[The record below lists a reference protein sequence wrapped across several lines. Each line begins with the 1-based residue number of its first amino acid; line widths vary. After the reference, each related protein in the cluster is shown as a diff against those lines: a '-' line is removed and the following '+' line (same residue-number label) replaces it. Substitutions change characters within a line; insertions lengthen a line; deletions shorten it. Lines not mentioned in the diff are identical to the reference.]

1 MSNKEQIQKLRDYA
15 ELAWASYGYFHLAD
29 KDYKPEG
36 WWNKDRERLEQFAKQ
51 YNNPKTT
58 EVELESIRPTYI
70 DILNIEYNSFF
81 DGDFSPLQAK
91 RFFEKYDLLK
101 HCPNTESGF
110 SATLFQNK
118 ETKEYTLAI
127 RGTEIKLSQAWQ
139 DIITTDGSL
148 LLSSTPLEQYNDML
162 SFYNQCKAKYPAM
175 TESKSLNI
183 VGHSLGGALAQM
195 LALSICDD
203 KNKANINEVYTF
215 NSPGARNLKP
225 PYDLISNNRNIIYQK
240 ALQKAK
246 ELLIR
251 EKSIEQIVSNAIN
264 KIDKILNNQYLGI
277 TFDFLQ
283 RDLDYIANINY
294 VILDTDLVYFYKT
307 LIKNYENRYAKDDKG
322 NNYKL
327 SISDRIFHIESQN
340 KTNEKHH
347 ANESIKENATQHLG
361 KDIEGN
367 YFILNLNFGGLD
379 SHSITSMAKILY
391 FYAYLYEVNESLID
405 TTSKEVKTEYE
416 LHKDEFLK
424 EHNEIDTKEY
434 RECKKALEYCNT
446 IALAVHK
453 ILYKREAEKDPKE
466 ARENGYYEVKSPP
479 NWLYAIIEQRVFEA
493 QIKTKEAKFLLEKDT
508 SNIIEAILY
517 LQEKGVYIQILKEDV
532 IKGLEAESL
541 LAYLFAIQESSFF
554 VSVDKELNPLI
565 QDSHTATSL
574 IGYITARTQI
584 FCNPNRKADELLIK
598 CYKNE
603 TLALYPRATQG
614 MAQ

>member
-1 MSNKEQIQKLRDYA
+1 
-15 ELAWASYGYFHLAD
+15 
-29 KDYKPEG
+29 
-36 WWNKDRERLEQFAKQ
+36 
-51 YNNPKTT
+51 
-58 EVELESIRPTYI
+58 
-70 DILNIEYNSFF
+70 
-81 DGDFSPLQAK
+81 
-91 RFFEKYDLLK
+91 
-101 HCPNTESGF
+101 
-110 SATLFQNK
+110 
-118 ETKEYTLAI
+118 
-127 RGTEIKLSQAWQ
+127 
-139 DIITTDGSL
+139 
-148 LLSSTPLEQYNDML
+148 
-162 SFYNQCKAKYPAM
+162 
-175 TESKSLNI
+175 
-183 VGHSLGGALAQM
+183 
-195 LALSICDD
+195 
-203 KNKANINEVYTF
+203 
-215 NSPGARNLKP
+215 
-225 PYDLISNNRNIIYQK
+225 
-240 ALQKAK
+240 
-246 ELLIR
+246 
-251 EKSIEQIVSNAIN
+251 
-264 KIDKILNNQYLGI
+264 
-277 TFDFLQ
+277 
-283 RDLDYIANINY
+283 
-294 VILDTDLVYFYKT
+294 
-307 LIKNYENRYAKDDKG
+307 
-322 NNYKL
+322 
-327 SISDRIFHIESQN
+327 
-340 KTNEKHH
+340 
-347 ANESIKENATQHLG
+347 
-361 KDIEGN
+361 
-367 YFILNLNFGGLD
+367 
-379 SHSITSMAKILY
+379 MAKILY

-453 ILYKREAEKDPKE
+453 ILYKREAEKDLKE

-614 MAQ
+614 MA